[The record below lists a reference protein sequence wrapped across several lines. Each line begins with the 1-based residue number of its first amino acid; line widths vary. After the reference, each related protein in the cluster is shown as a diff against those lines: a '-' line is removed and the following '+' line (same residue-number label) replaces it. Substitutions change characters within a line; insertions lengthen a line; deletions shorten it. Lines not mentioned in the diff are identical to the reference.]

1 MITQNLDSASPFIE
15 GHDSQECHESRNM
28 VRTARWSTGVYAAKR

>member
-1 MITQNLDSASPFIE
+1 MITRTLESASPFIE

-28 VRTARWSTGVYAAKR
+28 GTTVRWSTGVYAAKR